1 MKVDQNRL
9 VTPHLFTTR
18 GAPCW
23 PSESLQLLEISANM
37 TNVYLE
43 HVLYDSDNY
52 KMQLQDAK
60 NECLVSAE
68 WNLGGFCLCV

>member
-1 MKVDQNRL
+1 
-9 VTPHLFTTR
+9 
-18 GAPCW
+18 
-23 PSESLQLLEISANM
+23 M

-68 WNLGGFCLCV
+68 WNLDGFCLCV